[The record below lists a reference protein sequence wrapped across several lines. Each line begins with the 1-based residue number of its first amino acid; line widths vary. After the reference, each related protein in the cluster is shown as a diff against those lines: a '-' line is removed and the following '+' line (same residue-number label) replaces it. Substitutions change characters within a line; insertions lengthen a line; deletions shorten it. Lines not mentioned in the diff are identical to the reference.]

1 MISNIEEVFIYDAVR
16 TPTGA
21 YGGGLADIRP
31 DDLAAGAIESLLL
44 RNPKFDSGRIS
55 EVILGNA
62 NGAGEE
68 NRNVARMASLLAG
81 VPTSVPASTVNR
93 LCASGL
99 EAVVMASRSIA
110 VGDSEVV
117 VAGGVESMTRAPW
130 VIGKPDKAFPRTAET
145 MHSSTLGWRF
155 VNPLMR
161 EEWTTSLGGGA
172 EILAQMYGIT
182 REQQDEFA
190 YLSHMKALKAWES
203 GDFDDE
209 VVSVKNSN
217 LERDESIRPNTSL
230 EALAKLKPA
239 FTTGGSVTGGNSS
252 PLNDGASAILL
263 GNLKASKYLGAEPIA
278 RIVSRG
284 TSGVEPQLYGLG
296 PVEASRMALDRAG
309 ISWDE
314 VKLVELNEAFAAQ
327 SLACMNDWP
336 DLDPLKVNVSGGAL
350 ALGHALGSSGSRI
363 LTTLVHGLKR
373 AGGGY
378 GVATLCIGVGQ
389 GIAVVVEV

>member
-1 MISNIEEVFIYDAVR
+1 MTSTIEEVFIYDAVR

-21 YGGGLADIRP
+21 YGGGLAGIRP
-31 DDLAAGAIESLLL
+31 DDLAAGVIRSLLM
-44 RNPKFDSGRIS
+44 RTPGFDPAQIS

-81 VPTSVPASTVNR
+81 IPTSVPGSTVNR

-110 VGDSEVV
+110 VGDSTII

-130 VIGKPDKAFPRTAET
+130 VIGKPDIAFPRTAET

-155 VNPLMR
+155 INPLMR

-172 EILAQMYGIT
+172 EILANMYAIS
-182 REQQDEFA
+182 RESQDEFA
-190 YLSHMKALKAWES
+190 YQSHMKALKAWEN
-203 GDFDDE
+203 GDFDGE
-209 VVSVKNSN
+209 IVSVQNSV

-239 FTTGGSVTGGNSS
+239 FASGGSVTGGNSS

-263 GNLKASKYLGAEPIA
+263 GNSDAGKHLGAEPIA

-284 TSGVEPQLYGLG
+284 TSGVDPQLYGLG
-296 PVEASRMALDRAG
+296 PVEASKMALQRAG
-309 ISWDE
+309 ISWND
-314 VKLVELNEAFAAQ
+314 VKLVELNEAFAVQ
-327 SLACMNDWP
+327 SLACMNEWP
-336 DLDPLKVNVSGGAL
+336 DLDPSKVNVSGGAL

>member
-1 MISNIEEVFIYDAVR
+1 MTSTIEEVFIYDAVR

-21 YGGGLADIRP
+21 YGGGLAGIRP
-31 DDLAAGAIESLLL
+31 DDLAAGVIKSLLS
-44 RNPKFDSGRIS
+44 RVPNFDPIRIS

-81 VPTSVPASTVNR
+81 IPTSVPGSTVNR

-110 VGDSEVV
+110 VGDSKIV

-145 MHSSTLGWRF
+145 MHSSTVGWRF
-155 VNPLMR
+155 INPLMR

-172 EILAQMYGIT
+172 EILAQMYAIS
-182 REQQDEFA
+182 REKQDEFA
-190 YLSHMKALKAWES
+190 YLSHMKALKAWEN
-203 GDFDDE
+203 GNFDAE
-209 VVSVKNSN
+209 VVSVQNSK
-217 LERDESIRPNTSL
+217 LERDESIRPDTSL
-230 EALAKLKPA
+230 EALARLKPA
-239 FTTGGSVTGGNSS
+239 FSSGGTVTGGNSS
-252 PLNDGASAILL
+252 PLNDGASAIIL
-263 GNLKASKYLGAEPIA
+263 GNREAANHLGVEPIA

-296 PVEASRMALDRAG
+296 PVEASKMALKRAG
-309 ISWDE
+309 ISWNDLT
-314 VKLVELNEAFAAQ
+314 LVELNEAFAAQ

-336 DLDPLKVNVSGGAL
+336 DLDPSKVNVSGGAL

-373 AGGGY
+373 AGGGF
-378 GVATLCIGVGQ
+378 GLATLCIGVGQ

>member
-309 ISWDE
+309 ISWDK

-373 AGGGY
+373 IGGGY

>member
-1 MISNIEEVFIYDAVR
+1 MTSTIEEVFIYDAVR

-21 YGGGLADIRP
+21 YGGGLAGIRP
-31 DDLAAGAIESLLL
+31 DDLAAGVIRSLLM
-44 RNPKFDSGRIS
+44 RTPGFDPAQIS

-81 VPTSVPASTVNR
+81 IPTSVPGSTVNR

-110 VGDSEVV
+110 VGDSTII

-155 VNPLMR
+155 INPLMR

-172 EILAQMYGIT
+172 EILANMYAIS
-182 REQQDEFA
+182 RESQDEFA
-190 YLSHMKALKAWES
+190 YQSHMKALKAWEN
-203 GDFDDE
+203 GDFSAE
-209 VVSVKNSN
+209 VVSVQNSV

-239 FTTGGSVTGGNSS
+239 FANAGTVTGGNSS

-263 GNLKASKYLGAEPIA
+263 GNSDAGRHLGAEPIA

-296 PVEASRMALDRAG
+296 PVEASKMALQRAG
-309 ISWDE
+309 ISWND
-314 VKLVELNEAFAAQ
+314 VKLVELNEAFAVQ
-327 SLACMNDWP
+327 SLACMNEWP
-336 DLDPLKVNVSGGAL
+336 DLDPSKVNVSGGAL